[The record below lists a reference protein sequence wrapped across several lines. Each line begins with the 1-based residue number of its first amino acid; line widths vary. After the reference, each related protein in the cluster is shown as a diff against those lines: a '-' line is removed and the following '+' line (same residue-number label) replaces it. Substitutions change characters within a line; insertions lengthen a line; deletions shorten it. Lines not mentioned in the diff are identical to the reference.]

1 MLRGM
6 HPRRLTVVALL
17 PVVLVSACGGTAA
30 VAPAAQPAVKAEHTP
45 QPIDRLTATARA
57 AYRNQVSGPHSIDIL
72 HQVGRDPTLLRLL
85 GSHNLRAARTYVA
98 RQFHDV
104 WYHWHVSRMRIR
116 QGSTLVTENGVRFC
130 LAASQMVLRAGGRN
144 VGTLQVS
151 MQDEIGFVRL
161 MHRRYAVQ
169 VVIRGR
175 GPAQLRA
182 SMRAAGLAKLPARGD
197 VSLHGRRYAVRSF
210 HELSWNG
217 EPVTIWI
224 LMKA

>member
-17 PVVLVSACGGTAA
+17 PVALVSACGGTAA
-30 VAPAAQPAVKAEHTP
+30 FAPAAHPAVKVEPTP

-85 GSHNLRAARTYVA
+85 RSHNLGAVRTYVA

-130 LAASQMVLRAGGRN
+130 LAASQMVLRTGGRN

-175 GPAQLRA
+175 GRAQLRA
-182 SMRAAGLAKLPARGD
+182 SMRAA
-197 VSLHGRRYAVRSF
+197 
-210 HELSWNG
+210 
-217 EPVTIWI
+217 
-224 LMKA
+224 